1 VGLHRHYI
9 DPTIPFAKTVLGPA
23 HGALITSATLR
34 DHRPEEGDELVHT
47 SDNDEETEEA
57 SGWAG
62 AQART
67 GAIHLSAPAVLTAV
81 NSPFDYAG
89 NTRVLIVGDVDKS
102 NLAQVASAYRE
113 LFLASS
119 GGGLGLFT
127 AISRL
132 RAVYERIVGPLDEA
146 GLQVMAQHV
155 ETLDTGTL
163 IDIFRSEEDSCLL
176 GTDAVRDGVDVPG
189 RSLRLIVF
197 DRVPWPR
204 PDILH
209 RARRKAFGE
218 RTYDE
223 TLTRL
228 KLKQAYG
235 RLIRKATDKGVF
247 VMLDRALPSR
257 LLSAFPQGV
266 QVSRLGLKEAV
277 MEIRGFLAK
286 G

>member
-1 VGLHRHYI
+1 
-9 DPTIPFAKTVLGPA
+9 
-23 HGALITSATLR
+23 
-34 DHRPEEGDELVHT
+34 
-47 SDNDEETEEA
+47 
-57 SGWAG
+57 
-62 AQART
+62 
-67 GAIHLSAPAVLTAV
+67 
-81 NSPFDYAG
+81 
-89 NTRVLIVGDVDKS
+89 
-102 NLAQVASAYRE
+102 
-113 LFLASS
+113 
-119 GGGLGLFT
+119 
-127 AISRL
+127 
-132 RAVYERIVGPLDEA
+132 
-146 GLQVMAQHV
+146 M
-155 ETLDTGTL
+155 
-163 IDIFRSEEDSCLL
+163 
-176 GTDAVRDGVDVPG
+176 
-189 RSLRLIVF
+189 
-197 DRVPWPR
+197 PWPR